1 MLRNLSF
8 ENFSFACLMA
18 AAALAVAAS
27 ALAYSVPRAP
37 LDVVTFGAPE
47 LAP

>member
-8 ENFSFACLMA
+8 ENFSLACLMA
-18 AAALAVAAS
+18 AASLAVAAS
-27 ALAYSVPRAP
+27 ALAYSVPRTP
-37 LDVVTFGAPE
+37 LHAVTTGEAE